1 MNITKDRLKQ
11 IIKEELD
18 AINESAEFEAIL
30 GTLTTDP
37 ETIDALTT
45 IGKAAL
51 KVGPFAVGGAAIG
64 VAAQQWR
71 DAVAY
76 LKKGMHRDEDEDEDR
91 VFPRG

>member
-1 MNITKDRLKQ
+1 MNITKGRLKQ

-18 AINESAEFEAIL
+18 AINESAELEAIL

-64 VAAQQWR
+64 VAAQQLR

-76 LKKGMHRDEDEDEDR
+76 LKKGMHRDEDEDEYQ

>member
-18 AINESAEFEAIL
+18 AINEGDEISTIL
-30 GTLTTDP
+30 QMLDP
-37 ETIDALTT
+37 ETLAAA
-45 IGKAAL
+45 KVVAQAAL
-51 KVGPFAVGGAAIG
+51 KGAPLAAGSVAIG
-64 VAAQQWR
+64 VAAQQLR

-76 LKKGMHRDEDEDEDR
+76 LKKGVHRDEDEDEYQ